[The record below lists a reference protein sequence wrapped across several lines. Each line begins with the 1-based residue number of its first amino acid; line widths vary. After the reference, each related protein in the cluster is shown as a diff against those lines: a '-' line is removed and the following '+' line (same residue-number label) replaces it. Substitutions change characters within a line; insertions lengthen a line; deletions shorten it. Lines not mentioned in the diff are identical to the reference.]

1 MPDGLGTWRTSGE
14 CCKCGTALDAQI
26 SELTG
31 KNFEW
36 ARDSGSGLPQIQL
49 SIPT

>member
-1 MPDGLGTWRTSGE
+1 MPDGLETWRTSGE
-14 CCKCGTALDAQI
+14 CCKCDTALGAQI

-36 ARDSGSGLPQIQL
+36 ARGSGLPHIQL
-49 SIPT
+49 SIHT